1 MLAMNAVRRIRPSYA
16 PPGEGATA
24 RGIARAIRSGG
35 LTSQST
41 AATLESQREVEAPP
55 RIEAA
60 TAVEGSTMLA
70 RQVPGDP
77 VVGIA
82 AFLDGIQRS
91 RVLAHHAGV
100 PLVHGAVAA
109 AIRQREA
116 RRLGT
121 WAEPLRSHALYVPAP
136 LMDASLLGALREHCA
151 VVDSLSELGGAAPLP
166 RHPSDLAARALTAV
180 QRERERSEQALALD
194 WTAQR
199 REPLLM
205 DGGIAGREALA
216 RSPYV
221 VGAVKSHRTL
231 YVVGD
236 AMDVILNLHEGE
248 RTTAIALSSPRRTPV
263 ATWYLRLRQ
272 PGPRGPFFGL
282 LRVEVALESADVIG
296 ARADLVSRWL
306 LAERAP
312 VALPDARWD
321 VMVYGI
327 RECEQY
333 LTAILNA

>member
-1 MLAMNAVRRIRPSYA
+1 
-16 PPGEGATA
+16 
-24 RGIARAIRSGG
+24 
-35 LTSQST
+35 
-41 AATLESQREVEAPP
+41 
-55 RIEAA
+55 
-60 TAVEGSTMLA
+60 MLA
-70 RQVPGDP
+70 RPVPGEP
-77 VVGIA
+77 IVGIA

-100 PLVHGAVAA
+100 PVVHGAVAA
-109 AIRQREA
+109 AIRVRDL
-116 RRLGT
+116 RRLST
-121 WAEPLRSHALYVPAP
+121 WSAPLRSHALYLPEP
-136 LMDASLLGALREHCA
+136 LMDPALVAVLRSGCA
-151 VVDSLSELGGAAPLP
+151 VVDSLAEHDGASPLP

-180 QRERERSEQALALD
+180 QRERERGEQALALD
-194 WTAQR
+194 WTSEQ
-199 REPLLM
+199 REPLLI
-205 DGGIAGREALA
+205 DGGIAGREEVA
-216 RSPYV
+216 RSSYV

-236 AMDVILNLHEGE
+236 AMGVILNLREGE

-263 ATWYLRLRQ
+263 ATWYLRLRD
-272 PGPRGPFFGL
+272 PGARGPFFGL
-282 LRVEVALESADVIG
+282 LRVEVALESAEAIT

-312 VALPDARWD
+312 VALPDSRWD

>member
-1 MLAMNAVRRIRPSYA
+1 
-16 PPGEGATA
+16 
-24 RGIARAIRSGG
+24 
-35 LTSQST
+35 
-41 AATLESQREVEAPP
+41 
-55 RIEAA
+55 
-60 TAVEGSTMLA
+60 MLA
-70 RQVPGDP
+70 RLVPGDP

-91 RVLAHHAGV
+91 QVRAHHQGV
-100 PLVHGAVAA
+100 PVVHGAVAA
-109 AIRQREA
+109 AIRLRED
-116 RRLGT
+116 RRLKT
-121 WAEPLRSHALYVPAP
+121 WSAPLRSHALYLPVA
-136 LMDASLLGALREHCA
+136 LMDPALVAALRDACA
-151 VVDSLSELGGAAPLP
+151 VVDSLADHDGSAPLP

-180 QRERERSEQALALD
+180 QRERERAEQSLALD
-194 WTAQR
+194 WT
-199 REPLLM
+199 RERTDALLV
-205 DGGIAGREALA
+205 DGGIAGREDVA
-216 RSPYV
+216 RSPMV

-236 AMDVILNLHEGE
+236 AMDVILNLREGE

-263 ATWYLRLRQ
+263 ATWYLRLRD
-272 PGPRGPFFGL
+272 PGVRGPFFGL
-282 LRVEVALESADVIG
+282 LRVEVALESSEAIT

>member
-1 MLAMNAVRRIRPSYA
+1 MLAMTAVPRRRPRYA

-35 LTSQST
+35 LTSQR
-41 AATLESQREVEAPP
+41 AGATLEAQREVEAPP
-55 RIEAA
+55 RVEAA
-60 TAVEGSTMLA
+60 TSVEGAAMLA
-70 RQVPGDP
+70 RPVPGEP
-77 VVGIA
+77 VVGIV

-100 PLVHGAVAA
+100 PVVHGAVAA
-109 AIRQREA
+109 AIRLREG
-116 RRLGT
+116 RRPT
-121 WAEPLRSHALYVPAP
+121 AWAEPLRSHALYLPEP
-136 LMDASLLGALREHCA
+136 LMDAGLVAALRESCA
-151 VVDSLSELGGAAPLP
+151 VVNSLADHDGAAPLP

-194 WTAQR
+194 WTSERA
-199 REPLLM
+199 EPLLM
-205 DGGIAGREALA
+205 DGGIAGREEVA
-216 RSPYV
+216 RSPHV

-236 AMDVILNLHEGE
+236 AMDVILTLREGE

-263 ATWYLRLRQ
+263 ATWYLRLRD
-272 PGPRGPFFGL
+272 PGARGPFFGL
-282 LRVEVALESADVIG
+282 LRVEVALESAETIR

>member
-1 MLAMNAVRRIRPSYA
+1 M
-16 PPGEGATA
+16 
-24 RGIARAIRSGG
+24 
-35 LTSQST
+35 
-41 AATLESQREVEAPP
+41 QREAEAPP
-55 RIEAA
+55 RLEAA
-60 TAVEGSTMLA
+60 TAVEGATMLV
-70 RQVPGDP
+70 RRVPGEP

-109 AIRQREA
+109 AIRQREG
-116 RRLGT
+116 RRLRS
-121 WAEPLRSHALYVPAP
+121 WAEPLRSHALYLPAR
-136 LMDASLLGALREHCA
+136 LLEPAMLATLRDNCA
-151 VVDSLSELGGAAPLP
+151 VVDSLAELERDAALP

-180 QRERERSEQALALD
+180 QRERERSEQALALA
-194 WTAQR
+194 WTQQR
-199 REPLLM
+199 QDPLLM
-205 DGGIAGREALA
+205 DGGIAGREDVA
-216 RSPYV
+216 RSPFV

-231 YVVGD
+231 YVVGE
-236 AMDVILNLHEGE
+236 AMDVILNLREGE

-263 ATWYLRLRQ
+263 ATWYLRLRD
-272 PGPRGPFFGL
+272 PGLRGPFFGL
-282 LRVEVALESADVIG
+282 LRVEVALESADVIT

-333 LTAILNA
+333 LTSILQ

>member
-1 MLAMNAVRRIRPSYA
+1 
-16 PPGEGATA
+16 
-24 RGIARAIRSGG
+24 
-35 LTSQST
+35 
-41 AATLESQREVEAPP
+41 
-55 RIEAA
+55 
-60 TAVEGSTMLA
+60 MLA
-70 RQVPGDP
+70 RKVPGEP

-91 RVLAHHAGV
+91 RVLAHHAGL

-109 AIRQREA
+109 AIRLRDS
-116 RRLGT
+116 RRLSQ
-121 WAEPLRSHALYVPAP
+121 WAQPLRSHALYLPVP
-136 LMDASLLGALREHCA
+136 LMDAALLTALRADCA
-151 VVDSLSELGGAAPLP
+151 VVDSLAEHDGNAPLP

-180 QRERERSEQALALD
+180 QRTREHSEQALAVD
-194 WTAQR
+194 WVSER
-199 REPLLM
+199 REPLLI
-205 DGGIAGREALA
+205 DGGIAGREEVA
-216 RSPYV
+216 RSPYA

-236 AMDVILNLHEGE
+236 AMDVILTLREGE

-263 ATWYLRLRQ
+263 ATWYLRLRS
-272 PGPRGPFFGL
+272 PGARGPFFGL
-282 LRVEVALESADVIG
+282 LRVEVALESADVIT

-312 VALPDARWD
+312 LALPDARWD